1 MLIITLL
8 LGFLSVVLLIY
19 LLLKMAKLT
28 EDVSQKLDDNA
39 DNLSDQVSYQ
49 LDLAQKDQVLALN
62 NQINR
67 LQNDLYTQL
76 NDIRDVLH
84 QSLNENRDRSDQRLE
99 IINRNLTNSV
109 KEMQESNEKRLEEM
123 RQTVEEKLEQTLQ
136 NRLKASFETV
146 SKQLESVNQG
156 LGEMKNVAQDV
167 GTLNKVLSNTKTR
180 GILGELQLGQIIE
193 DIMTPNQYEREF
205 PTVSGSSERV
215 EYAIKLPGTDD
226 DGYVYLPIDSKFPL
240 EDYYRLEDAYE
251 SGDKE
256 QVELYRKSL
265 LNSIKRFAKDINKK
279 YLNPPETTNFG
290 IMFLPTEGL
299 YSEVVRNASFFD
311 SLRRD
316 ENIVVAGPSTLSALL
331 NSLAVGFKTLNI
343 QKNANDISK
352 ILGNVKVEFEKFG
365 NMLVKAQKQ
374 INTAN
379 NTLDSLISTRTNAI
393 IRALNTVESYQDQA
407 TASLL
412 NLPPL
417 EDEENHEN

>member
-1 MLIITLL
+1 MLVITLL
-8 LGFLSVVLLIY
+8 LGVIGVALLVY
-19 LLLKMAKLT
+19 LLSKIAKLT
-28 EDVSQKLDDNA
+28 DDLSQKMDDNA

-62 NQINR
+62 NQLNR

-84 QSLNENRDRSDQRLE
+84 KSLSENRDRSDQRLE

-109 KEMQESNEKRLEEM
+109 KEMQASNEKRLEEM

-156 LGEMKNVAQDV
+156 LGEMKTVAQDV

-193 DIMTPNQYEREF
+193 DIMTPSQYEREV

-215 EYAIKLPGTDD
+215 EYAIKLPGVED

-299 YSEVVRNASFFD
+299 YSEVVRNASFFE
-311 SLRRD
+311 R
-316 ENIVVAGPSTLSALL
+316 
-331 NSLAVGFKTLNI
+331 
-343 QKNANDISK
+343 
-352 ILGNVKVEFEKFG
+352 
-365 NMLVKAQKQ
+365 
-374 INTAN
+374 
-379 NTLDSLISTRTNAI
+379 
-393 IRALNTVESYQDQA
+393 YQ
-407 TASLL
+407 LY
-412 NLPPL
+412 
-417 EDEENHEN
+417 

>member
-1 MLIITLL
+1 MLVITLL
-8 LGFLSVVLLIY
+8 LGVIGVTLLVY
-19 LLLKMAKLT
+19 LLSKIAKLT
-28 EDVSQKLDDNA
+28 DDLSQKMDDNA

-62 NQINR
+62 NQLNH

-84 QSLNENRDRSDQRLE
+84 KSLNENRDRSDQRLE

-109 KEMQESNEKRLEEM
+109 KEMQASNEKRLEEM

-156 LGEMKNVAQDV
+156 LGEMKTVAQDV
-167 GTLNKVLSNTKTR
+167 GSLNKVLSNTKTR

-193 DIMTPNQYEREF
+193 DIMTPSQYEREV

-215 EYAIKLPGTDD
+215 EYAIKLPGVED

-407 TASLL
+407 TKSLL

-417 EDEENHEN
+417 EEEDNHEN

>member
-1 MLIITLL
+1 MLVITLL
-8 LGFLSVVLLIY
+8 LGVIGVALLVY
-19 LLLKMAKLT
+19 LLSKIAKLT
-28 EDVSQKLDDNA
+28 DDLSQKMDDNA

-62 NQINR
+62 NQLNH

-84 QSLNENRDRSDQRLE
+84 KSLSENRDRSDQRLE

-109 KEMQESNEKRLEEM
+109 KEMQASNEKRLEEM

-156 LGEMKNVAQDV
+156 LGEMKTVARDV
-167 GTLNKVLSNTKTR
+167 DTLNKVLSNTKTR

-193 DIMTPNQYEREF
+193 DIMTPSQYEREV

-215 EYAIKLPGTDD
+215 EYAIKLPGVED

-407 TASLL
+407 TKSLL

-417 EDEENHEN
+417 EEEDNHEN

>member
-8 LGFLSVVLLIY
+8 LGLLSVVLLIY

-28 EDVSQKLDDNA
+28 EDVSQKMDDNA

-205 PTVSGSSERV
+205 PTISGSSERV

-352 ILGNVKVEFEKFG
+352 VLGNVKVEFEKFG

-379 NTLDSLISTRTNAI
+379 NTLDSLIYTRTNAI

-417 EDEENHEN
+417 EEEENHEN